1 MKNMMIS
8 IRRLYKLSFF
18 SFLVLSFLVILVSC
32 QQEKIIP
39 EEGAAASYQD
49 LWDTKKFDE
58 IYSSMN
64 YDENSIDI
72 SQNDLIYY
80 GFSAYYL
87 FIETGETEYL
97 NQTKS
102 ALERFRL
109 LYADDAEVPLLSEV
123 HKVLSLS
130 YYFLGQYANA
140 SANAEKALSLES
152 ADRREL
158 QIILGLS
165 LYLSENYAQSFIELS
180 KISNPSFSLNL
191 ILYNISD
198 KSDFPLQM
206 IEYLNSASD
215 ISANELEQYISKILL
230 VNYYNSI
237 EQYDSALDTLD
248 ILQNKISSQYLL
260 SSLFHHLGISYYKQ
274 GDFIE
279 ARTMW
284 NRSLELNSDNTFTL
298 DKLSK

>member
-1 MKNMMIS
+1 MMIS
-8 IRRLYKLSFF
+8 VRKLYKLSFF
-18 SFLVLSFLVILVSC
+18 SFLVLSLLIILVSC
-32 QQEKIIP
+32 QQETVLP
-39 EEGAAASYQD
+39 TEGVSLSNQE

-58 IYSSMN
+58 IINSMN

-87 FIETGETEYL
+87 YVETGVTDYL
-97 NQTKS
+97 NKTKS

-109 LYADDAEVPLLSEV
+109 LYGEEAKVTLLSEV
-123 HKVLSLS
+123 HKALALTYYYLGNYDKSLT
-130 YYFLGQYANA
+130 
-140 SANAEKALSLES
+140 NAEITRSLGIDDS
-152 ADRREL
+152 RGL

-165 LYLSENYAQSFIELS
+165 YYLSENYAQSLIELS
-180 KISNPSFSLNL
+180 KINNPSFSLNL
-191 ILYNISD
+191 LLYNLSE
-198 KSDFPLQM
+198 KSDMHPQL

-215 ISANELEQYISKILL
+215 ISDNELEQYISNMLL

-237 EQYDSALDTLD
+237 DQYNTALDTLD
-248 ILQNKISSQYLL
+248 LLQNKVSSSYLL
-260 SSLFHHLGISYYKQ
+260 SSLFYQLGISYSEQ
-274 GDFIE
+274 GDYIE

-284 NRSLELNSDNTFTL
+284 NRSLEYNSDNSFTL